1 MQSFQGRRYICP
13 CGLMKGTKCENPD
26 LWKWLTSQEEPP
38 EAVKV
43 NPVFIAVWKKVTS
56 NLENHAAPGTRA
68 TPDQSWVRGWDDF
81 KKGRDS
87 PISGNQ

>member
-1 MQSFQGRRYICP
+1 HFSLCLIISVLYPLQ
-13 CGLMKGTKCENPD
+13 ENPD

-43 NPVFIAVWKKVTS
+43 NPIFIAVWQKVTS

-68 TPDQSWVRGWDDF
+68 TPGQSWVRGWDDF
-81 KKGRDS
+81 KKGRDG